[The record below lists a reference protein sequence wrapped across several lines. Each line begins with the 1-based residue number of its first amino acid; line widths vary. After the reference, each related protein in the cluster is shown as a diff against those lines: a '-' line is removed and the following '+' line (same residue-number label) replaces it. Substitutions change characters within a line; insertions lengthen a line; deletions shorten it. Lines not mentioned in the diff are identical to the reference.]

1 MADLLTAITAATALG
16 AGALLALRA
25 MLAAEAAR
33 RRETFRLIF
42 PRSVEPGQ
50 LVAALRSIQG
60 LIPRFPDRLVVTR
73 AVTLEASADASGIVH
88 CLSVPRN
95 AADLVLGQ
103 LAAAIPGL
111 RATPVEREVGPRSD
125 LARELHATGSGGLRT
140 ETTPESNA
148 ALLATLQPLDPGE
161 AIVVQWSIGPTE
173 PVPGWFRWLR
183 NARGEERDAHA
194 ADSAEPILRAICRV
208 GVTGPRPGVLLA
220 RVLGASHRADT
231 AERRLRRRALPS
243 AWVGGRIARASA
255 PVLASSTLAADELAA
270 VVGVPVGGPQ
280 LPGLRYA
287 GSRTLPPAPE
297 VRERGRVLGDAVAT
311 GRPVAL
317 DPAESAKGLLV
328 TAPTGAGKSTILE
341 RLCAADFAANRSVV
355 VIESKGDL
363 CRALADLVPERRR
376 GQVLVFD
383 PADERPAGFNLLAGG
398 DAAADLIVDHVVG
411 QFRQL
416 YAGYLGPRSE
426 MLLRAALLTLSQA
439 RGHWTICEVMP
450 TLTDPSLRRRLAQSV
465 EDDQLAAIWAW
476 FDSQSPAA
484 QAEMVSPL
492 ANKLAA
498 FTLRRKLRTVV
509 GQSKSALDF
518 DAALAEPRI
527 VLVSLAKG
535 LVGEDAA
542 RLLGS
547 CILAELWAA
556 VQRRAARPQRERPFA
571 SVVLDEAQDF
581 LRLPVALGDAVA
593 QSRGLGVGWTASFQ
607 NLGQLTP
614 DLRSAVTANLRS
626 KLVMQTT
633 ADDARAFAR
642 EFAPHLQPA
651 DLQGLGPFEAYAAVS
666 TGAAV
671 APPAL
676 IRTRPPLTP
685 LGCGEPVRAASRSRF
700 GHDPKDVDR
709 ELANRLAG
717 AAPAAPV
724 GTRRRG

>member
-1 MADLLTAITAATALG
+1 MIDLLTAITAVTALG
-16 AGALLALRA
+16 AGALLVLRVV
-25 MLAAEAAR
+25 LAAEAAR
-33 RRETFRLIF
+33 RREAFRLTF
-42 PRSVEPGQ
+42 PRSVEPRQ

-60 LIPRFPDRLVVTR
+60 LLPRFPGRLVVTR
-73 AVTLEASADASGIVH
+73 TVTLEASADASGILH
-88 CLSVPRN
+88 CLSVPRG

-103 LAAAIPGL
+103 LSAAIPGL
-111 RATPVEREVGPRSD
+111 RAVPVEREADSRPD
-125 LARELHATGSGGLRT
+125 LARELHATGTGSLRT

-148 ALLATLQPLDPGE
+148 ALLATLAPLDLDE

-173 PVPGWFRWLR
+173 PVPAWLLR
-183 NARGEERDAHA
+183 LGNLLGGEQEAPG
-194 ADSAEPILRAICRV
+194 ADSPEPILRAVCRV

-243 AWVGGRIARASA
+243 TWIGGRIARAAA

-270 VVGVPVGGPQ
+270 VIGVPVGGPQ

-297 VRERGRVLGDAVAT
+297 VCERGRVLGDAVAT

-317 DPAESAKGLLV
+317 DPAESSKGLLV
-328 TAPTGAGKSTILE
+328 TAPTGAGKSTLLE
-341 RLCAADFAANRSVV
+341 HLCAADFAANRSVV

-363 CRALADLVPERRR
+363 CRALADLVPKRRL

-383 PADERPAGFNLLAGG
+383 PADPRPAAFNLLAGG
-398 DAAADLIVDHVVG
+398 DAAADLIVDHIVG
-411 QFRQL
+411 QFVSL
-416 YAGYLGPRSE
+416 YQGYLGPRSE

-439 RGHWTICEVMP
+439 RGRWTICEVMP
-450 TLTDPSLRRRLAQSV
+450 TLTDLSLRRRLAQSV

-498 FTLRRKLRTVV
+498 FTLRRKLRAVV

-527 VLVSLAKG
+527 VLVSLAKA
-535 LVGEDAA
+535 LIGEDAA
-542 RLLGS
+542 ALLGS

-556 VQRRAARPQRERPFA
+556 VQRRAARPQSERPFA

-607 NLGQLTP
+607 NLGQLKP
-614 DLRSAVTANLRS
+614 DLRAAVLANLRS
-626 KLVMQTT
+626 KLVAQTT

-642 EFAPHLQPA
+642 EFAPHLDAA
-651 DLQGLGPFEAYAAVS
+651 DLQGLGAFEAYAAVS

-676 IRTRPPLTP
+676 IRTRPPLEP
-685 LGCGEPVRAASRSRF
+685 LGCGEQVRAASRRRF
-700 GHDPKDVDR
+700 GQRPEDVDR
-709 ELANRLAG
+709 ELARRLAG
-717 AAPAAPV
+717 AAPSAPV

>member
-1 MADLLTAITAATALG
+1 MTEFLAAAAVAALG
-16 AGALLALRA
+16 LGALLALRIV
-25 MLAAEAAR
+25 LAAEAAR
-33 RRETFRLIF
+33 RRETFRLTF

-50 LVAALRSIQG
+50 LTAALRSIQG
-60 LIPRFPDRLVVTR
+60 LLPRFPDRLVVTR
-73 AVTLEASADASGIVH
+73 TVTLEASADASGIVH
-88 CLSVPRN
+88 CLGVPRGS
-95 AADLVLGQ
+95 ADLVLGQ

-111 RATPVEREVGPRSD
+111 RAVPVERDGDARPD
-125 LARELHATGSGGLRT
+125 LARELHAAGSGVLRT

-148 ALLATLQPLDPGE
+148 ALLATLQPLDPDE
-161 AIVVQWSIGPTE
+161 AIVVQWAISPTE
-173 PVPGWFRWLR
+173 PVPAWLFRLR
-183 NARGEERDAHA
+183 SIGDSERKEPATG
-194 ADSAEPILRAICRV
+194 SAEPILRAVCRI
-208 GVTGPRPGVLLA
+208 GVTGPRPHVLLA

-231 AERRLRRRALPS
+231 AERRLLRRALPQ
-243 AWVGGRIARASA
+243 AWINGRVARASA
-255 PVLASSTLAADELAA
+255 SVLFSSALAADELAA
-270 VVGVPVGGPQ
+270 VVGIPVGGPQ

-297 VRERGRVLGDAVAT
+297 VGERGRVLGDAVAT

-317 DPAESAKGLLV
+317 DPAESRKGLLV
-328 TAPTGAGKSTILE
+328 TAPTGAGKSTVLE
-341 RLCAADFAANRSVV
+341 HLCAADFANRSVI

-363 CRALADLVPERRR
+363 CRALADLVPKHRL
-376 GQVLVFD
+376 GQALVFD
-383 PADERPAGFNLLAGG
+383 PADPRPAGFNLLAGG
-398 DAAADLIVDHVVG
+398 EATADLIVDHVVG
-411 QFRQL
+411 QFRAL

-439 RGHWTICEVMP
+439 RGRWSVCEVMP
-450 TLTDPSLRRRLAQSV
+450 TLTDPALRRRLAQSI

-476 FDSQSPAA
+476 FEAQSPAA
-484 QAEMVSPL
+484 QTEMTSPL

-498 FTLRRKLRTVV
+498 FTLRRKLRAVV
-509 GQSKSALDF
+509 GQAESALDF
-518 DAALAEPRI
+518 DAALREPRI

-535 LVGEDAA
+535 LIGEDAA
-542 RLLGS
+542 QLLGS

-556 VQRRAARPQRERPFA
+556 VQRRAARPESERPFV

-607 NLGQLTP
+607 NLGQLSAE
-614 DLRSAVTANLRS
+614 LRAACLANLRS

-642 EFAPHLQPA
+642 EFAPHLEPA
-651 DLQGLGPFEAYAAVS
+651 DLQGLGAFEAYAAVS

-676 IRTRPPLTP
+676 IRTRPPLAP
-685 LGCGEPVRAASRSRF
+685 LGHGEQVRASSRNRF
-700 GHDPKDVDR
+700 GRDPADVDR
-709 ELANRLAG
+709 ELRSRLAET
-717 AAPAAPV
+717 APAAPV